1 MKTKL
6 KTMLVVLVALLL
18 SALLLTGCMG
28 EEENVQTP
36 SNNQEESVN
45 STEEENIPVVN
56 SEITAETEGYT
67 TYTYG
72 DDNIQFSY
80 PDTWVSVG
88 TDDTPLFLD
97 NNGTGTSAG
106 IVKEEIPSSIS
117 FDGYIE
123 AAKIQVKSQLTV
135 EGDINQ
141 EKINLNGREAY
152 QLSYV
157 AKSDED
163 NTVSILQT
171 IIKEDNTVYALTV
184 GTLQDNYEDLK
195 ETIETIS
202 ASLRKGE

>member
-18 SALLLTGCMG
+18 SALLLTGCMDK
-28 EEENVQTP
+28 
-36 SNNQEESVN
+36 
-45 STEEENIPVVN
+45 EENIPVVN

-106 IVKEEIPSSIS
+106 IVIEEIPSSIS